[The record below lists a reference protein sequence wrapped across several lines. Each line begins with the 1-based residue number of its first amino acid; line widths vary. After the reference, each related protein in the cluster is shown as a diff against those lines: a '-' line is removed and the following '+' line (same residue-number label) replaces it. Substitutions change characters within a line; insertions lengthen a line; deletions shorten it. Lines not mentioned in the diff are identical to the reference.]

1 MAKETAKT
9 AALAIPEKVT
19 EAIKNIR
26 ICAPHVKYAWIA
38 ADGQYHFHKR
48 PGFTKYYV
56 PTTEEPVDEE
66 VAVNEPVANEAAI
79 GKPNDNLEF

>member
-1 MAKETAKT
+1 MAKEIVKQ
-9 AALAIPEKVT
+9 AAPAIPEKVQ

-26 ICAPHVKYAWIA
+26 ICAPHVKYAWID
-38 ADGQYHFHKR
+38 ADGAYHFHKR

-56 PTTEEPVDEE
+56 PATEEEVDDEP
-66 VAVNEPVANEAAI
+66 AVNEPVAPESA